1 MEIIEPQ
8 PKVLPNGDMEI
19 FPTLGPQVCDFL
31 EERFVYGP
39 GPIKGEPYKVRD
51 DLRYM
56 IYRAYEHYP
65 NGYII
70 DYGEGEVVD
79 LSGRRHFSK
88 VVLSLPKGSA
98 KCVAPD
104 TEFILESGERITADK
119 LQAGMSVQSYKDGA
133 VVFRKVAA
141 VEKQPLAPTYR
152 VHTDHGR
159 TIEVSE
165 GHPFLVSGTQWREGM
180 PKYHKYTVNDPL
192 AGKMGWAR
200 VESLEKGDRL
210 VPALDWKAPGD
221 GQSDLGWLLGVLA
234 GDCGGDGRFTNNDQE
249 IVDKVSTFFEMTQLT
264 RNGKNFSGNWY
275 LRGSAELL
283 KEHGLFGKNA
293 HSKRVPEAVMRGG
306 RDIALGYLAGLLDT
320 DGCTVHK
327 PVGKKH
333 ARYAEWYSVSE
344 DNMRDIQTLL
354 ASVGFNSVIKTKMSR
369 YKGEPYTSWTVVIS
383 NKSDLKRL
391 ANALPVVR
399 VRNVENFEKFKAEN
413 DKGSFGDVCLDK
425 VTYVEQIGMT
435 ETIGVEIED
444 THVHVTNGLVTH
456 NTELMALLSLVELHP
471 DAPVRF
477 DGYDPSAPGGL
488 APGRAV
494 LSPFIPLLAP
504 TKDQLDDLAYGVAKE
519 IAKEITDQLLFDVN
533 NERIMINGEGESK
546 ILPVAASAGRLD
558 GLKPTFQ
565 CIDEAHRM
573 FSDRHHQAV
582 QTMENNLK
590 KRYMDDP
597 WQLSTTTAGDPS
609 EPSVAKAQYDYGM
622 KIHNGKIKDPR
633 TFFYHRGTSDE
644 NAKFDTMGQR
654 LKALKEASGEE
665 AAQFRDLFSVA
676 AEWDE
681 DGVDKSYL
689 ERVWCNRWVQSSMTA
704 FDSDKFRDLGD
715 KSLAIARG
723 SAVTLGFD
731 GAVSNDST
739 AIVMTEIETGI
750 QNLVGLWERP
760 PDAAFQWRVPIGEV
774 HDVMNMLM
782 EDYNVV
788 LFYGDPPY
796 WQEAM
801 SVWESKWGN
810 KIIEWPT
817 RNINNMYYAIRAYD
831 EAIDRGDIAH
841 DGNEDLIRHVA
852 SAGKNMLNQVDDE
865 GKQKFRLTK
874 ISRDRKYDAAMAA
887 ILSWQARLDAIKQGI
902 MPQEVQAPRR
912 IR

>member
-104 TEFILESGERITADK
+104 TEFILESGERIAADE
-119 LQAGMSVQSYKDGA
+119 LQPGMSVQSYKDGA

-165 GHPFLVSGTQWREGM
+165 GHPFLSWHNNWVKVQDLTSEDAI
-180 PKYHKYTVNDPL
+180 V
-192 AGKMGWAR
+192 A
-200 VESLEKGDRL
+200 VE
-210 VPALDWKAPGD
+210 
-221 GQSDLGWLLGVLA
+221 
-234 GDCGGDGRFTNNDQE
+234 
-249 IVDKVSTFFEMTQLT
+249 
-264 RNGKNFSGNWY
+264 
-275 LRGSAELL
+275 
-283 KEHGLFGKNA
+283 
-293 HSKRVPEAVMRGG
+293 GG
-306 RDIALGYLAGLLDT
+306 RVVQD
-320 DGCTVHK
+320 
-327 PVGKKH
+327 
-333 ARYAEWYSVSE
+333 SVSH
-344 DNMRDIQTLL
+344 
-354 ASVGFNSVIKTKMSR
+354 
-369 YKGEPYTSWTVVIS
+369 
-383 NKSDLKRL
+383 
-391 ANALPVVR
+391 
-399 VRNVENFEKFKAEN
+399 
-413 DKGSFGDVCLDK
+413 
-425 VTYVEQIGMT
+425 VEQIGMT

-456 NTELMALLSLVELHP
+456 NTEIMALLSLVELHP

-519 IAKEITDQLLFDVN
+519 IAKEIPDQLLFDVN

-874 ISRDRKYDAAMAA
+874 ISRDRKFDAAMAA